1 MGKANIEMYHPG
13 SAGSFVKVV
22 MVNFMC
28 HHHLTVELGPRIN
41 YIVGENG
48 SGKSAVLTALTVALG
63 AKAKSVGRSST
74 KSVKGMIKSGT
85 QQAKLTVV
93 ISNDGEDAFMPATYG
108 RTIIIEKVLAKV
120 GANSLKIKNAQGETI
135 GTKSDELA
143 RITDHFAIDVDNP
156 IVVMTQDHLTRLLQ
170 QQPAAAGKSKL
181 LLDGDV
187 EDPFGKEQADY
198 DACLALMKP
207 GLDGIAADIKPLV
220 WSDGP
225 RLIETSITV
234 QRGEAG
240 VALTFP
246 RLRRT
251 NP

>member
-1 MGKANIEMYHPG
+1 MESTERHVATQL
-13 SAGSFVKVV
+13 SAKDV
-22 MVNFMC
+22 
-28 HHHLTVELGPRIN
+28 
-41 YIVGENG
+41 
-48 SGKSAVLTALTVALG
+48 
-63 AKAKSVGRSST
+63 
-74 KSVKGMIKSGT
+74 
-85 QQAKLTVV
+85 
-93 ISNDGEDAFMPATYG
+93 EDAT
-108 RTIIIEKVLAKV
+108 
-120 GANSLKIKNAQGETI
+120 S
-135 GTKSDELA
+135 
-143 RITDHFAIDVDNP
+143 